1 MARDGRE
8 QRRRRRGRGRRP
20 ARDGAGDVVMVES
33 NAPAF
38 PTVAVVMVR
47 GPGMVESNA
56 PAAGLVESRG
66 PGREQRP
73 GRDGPRRGPGD
84 GRVQTPTRGRGDG
97 NAPAV
102 MVRGRDRQQ
111 RSGLVEVLSIV
122 CRRRDVA
129 RDGRE
134 QRPGR
139 RRGRGRRPAR
149 DGAAIASNAP
159 AWSRSSRSS
168 AGDVTWPVM
177 VESNAPAGDVAV
189 DGDPLVMAPRPW

>member
-1 MARDGRE
+1 
-8 QRRRRRGRGRRP
+8 
-20 ARDGAGDVVMVES
+20 
-33 NAPAF
+33 
-38 PTVAVVMVR
+38 
-47 GPGMVESNA
+47 MVESNA
-56 PAAGLVESRG
+56 PAAGLVEDLPAG
-66 PGREQRP
+66 NLV
-73 GRDGPRRGPGD
+73 GD
-84 GRVQTPTRGRGDG
+84 VVMVES

-177 VESNAPAGDVAV
+177 VESNAAGDVAV
-189 DGDPLVMAPRPW
+189 DGDPLVTLPATW